1 VALRFRSNFG
11 PAARTRRQFLTQAEI
26 IEAAALILERDGY
39 DALNMRSVAS
49 ELGVKATAL
58 YRYVSSREEL
68 DDLLFDHLMAD
79 CTPAVAGEDWQDD
92 LRRIAQAWRSRL
104 IGKRDA
110 TRIALGQVSIGPNL
124 LPLMEASFTALRRS
138 GLTDRDVLE
147 AYQTCTLFVHSYA
160 GAEATYRG
168 LAGKPE
174 SDAARAAAPRPEW
187 ARPYPSVLAF
197 AERMLAPPD
206 FDYRFEFGFDAL
218 LAGIERRVAAAEGA
232 KGG

>member
-1 VALRFRSNFG
+1 VALPFRSNFG
-11 PAARTRRQFLTQAEI
+11 PAARTRRQFLTRAEI
-26 IEAAALILERDGY
+26 IEAAAAILERDGY
-39 DALNMRSVAS
+39 DALNMRSVAT

-58 YRYVSSREEL
+58 YRYVASREEL

-79 CTPAVAGEDWQDD
+79 CAPAVDGEDWRDD
-92 LRRIAQAWRSRL
+92 MRRIAQAWRSRL
-104 IGKRDA
+104 VSKRDA

-160 GAEATYRG
+160 RAEATYKVVVSAR
-168 LAGKPE
+168 E
-174 SDAARAAAPRPEW
+174 SDASHTTAPRPEW
-187 ARPYPSVLAF
+187 AGPFPAVSAF

-206 FDYRFEFGFDAL
+206 FDYRFAFGVDAL
-218 LAGIERRVAAAEGA
+218 LAGIERRVAAAASPKAG
-232 KGG
+232 